1 MRAAS
6 ILFLLLLATP
16 RVAEAQETGKTD
28 PFVEAFKQGLRE
40 RGYIEGRNIAI
51 EYRWT
56 EGRFEALPSR
66 QVRRSSPIAVRAADQ
81 VCASHQR
88 EDS

>member
-16 RVAEAQETGKTD
+16 LVAEAQETGKTD

-40 RGYIEGRNIAI
+40 RGYVEG
-51 EYRWT
+51 
-56 EGRFEALPSR
+56 
-66 QVRRSSPIAVRAADQ
+66 
-81 VCASHQR
+81 
-88 EDS
+88 